1 MKLAVLSDIHANWPA
16 LEATAAD
23 IDAWRPDLVLVNG
36 DVVNSG
42 PSNVACWEYVRR
54 RAVADGW
61 LVLRGNHEDYV
72 AEWLGYTGPRH
83 GPDYDL
89 IRLSEWTFR
98 QMGGQAAVGD
108 VRAMAALPERWDWAV
123 PDGSRLVAMHASP
136 LGNRAGIYPFT
147 SDDEARR
154 KIVPGAAVFL
164 TAHTHVPHQ
173 RTLDGT
179 QVVNTGSVGLPG
191 DGDGRASYGRVTWD
205 RRHGWRT
212 EIARVAYDR
221 AAAERAFFDSGFLA
235 EAGPEAEM
243 ALVEFRAARD
253 ARTRWR
259 ALYGERVRRGELTLA
274 ETIRRFLQETEFR
287 PFALNLGSPCSPC
300 LPSASSASFCR

>member
-16 LEATAAD
+16 LAATMAD
-23 IDAWRPDLVLVNG
+23 VDAWRPDLVLVNG

-42 PSNVACWEYVRR
+42 PSNVACWEAVRQ
-54 RAVADGW
+54 RAAADGW
-61 LVLRGNHEDYV
+61 VLLRGNHEEYV
-72 AEWLGYTGPRH
+72 AEWLEYAGPRH
-83 GPDYDL
+83 GPAYDL
-89 IRLSEWTFR
+89 IRLSEWTYH
-98 QMGGQAAVGD
+98 QLDDPAAAM
-108 VRAMAALPERWDWAV
+108 AMAALPERWQWAA

-173 RTLDGT
+173 RLLDGT
-179 QVVNTGSVGLPG
+179 QVVNTGSIGLPG
-191 DGDGRASYGRVTWD
+191 DGDGRASYGRVTWE
-205 RRHGWRT
+205 RRRGWRA
-212 EIARVAYDR
+212 EIVRVAYDR
-221 AAAERAFFDSGFLA
+221 AAAERDFFTSGFLA

-259 ALYGERVRRGELTLA
+259 AIYGDSVRRGELTLG
-274 ETIRRFLQETEFR
+274 ETIRLFLDETEFR
-287 PFALNLGSPCSPC
+287 PFALATTGG
-300 LPSASSASFCR
+300 

>member
-16 LEATAAD
+16 LAATMAD
-23 IDAWRPDLVLVNG
+23 VDAWRPDLVLVNG

-42 PSNVACWEYVRR
+42 PSNVACWEAVRQR
-54 RAVADGW
+54 VAADGW
-61 LVLRGNHEDYV
+61 VLLRGNHEEYV
-72 AEWLGYTGPRH
+72 AEWLEYAGPRH
-83 GPDYDL
+83 GPAYDL
-89 IRLSEWTFR
+89 IRLSEWTYR
-98 QMGGQAAVGD
+98 QLDDPAAAM
-108 VRAMAALPERWDWAV
+108 AMAALPERWQWAA

-173 RTLDGT
+173 RLLDGT
-179 QVVNTGSVGLPG
+179 QVVNTGSIGLPG
-191 DGDGRASYGRVTWD
+191 DGDGRASYGRVTWE
-205 RRHGWRT
+205 RRRGWRA
-212 EIARVAYDR
+212 EIVRVAYDR
-221 AAAERAFFDSGFLA
+221 AAAERDFFASGFLA

-259 ALYGERVRRGELTLA
+259 AIYGDSVRRGELTLG
-274 ETIRRFLQETEFR
+274 ETIRLFLDETEFR
-287 PFALNLGSPCSPC
+287 PFALATTGG
-300 LPSASSASFCR
+300 

>member
-1 MKLAVLSDIHANWPA
+1 MKLAVLSDIHGNWPA
-16 LEATAAD
+16 LAAVAND
-23 IDAWRPDLVLVNG
+23 VDAWRPDLVLVNG

-42 PSNVACWEYVRR
+42 PSNVECWRYVAQ
-54 RAVADGW
+54 RAADGW
-61 LVLRGNHEDYV
+61 LVLRGNHEEYV
-72 AEWLGYTGPRH
+72 AEWLDDTAPRAGPA
-83 GPDYDL
+83 YDRV
-89 IRLSEWTFR
+89 RLSAWTF
-98 QMGGQAAVGD
+98 QQLNDVAAV
-108 VRAMAALPERWDWAV
+108 ATMAALPERWEWSA

-147 SDDEARR
+147 TDEEARR

-173 RTLDGT
+173 RRLDGT
-179 QVVNTGSVGLPG
+179 YIVNTGSVGLPG

-205 RRHGWRT
+205 GRRGWQAQ
-212 EIARVAYDR
+212 IVRVAYDR
-221 AAAERAFFDSGFLA
+221 AAAERDFFTSGFID

-259 ALYGERVRRGELTLA
+259 AIYGQQLLRGELTLS
-274 ETIRRFLQETEFR
+274 TSIQQFLQETEFR
-287 PFALNLGSPCSPC
+287 PFMLRERDGQTTVC
-300 LPSASSASFCR
+300 

>member
-1 MKLAVLSDIHANWPA
+1 MKLAILSDIHGNWPA
-16 LEATAAD
+16 LAAVAAD
-23 IDAWRPDLVLVNG
+23 IDAWRPDRVLVNG

-42 PSNVACWEYVRR
+42 PSNLVCWQYVAQ
-54 RAVADGW
+54 RAAADGW
-61 LVLRGNHEDYV
+61 RVLRGNHEEYV
-72 AEWLGYTGPRH
+72 AEWCDYAGPRQ
-83 GPDYDL
+83 GPAYDL
-89 IRLSEWTFR
+89 IRLSQWTYR
-98 QMGGQAAVGD
+98 QMGGDGARAEVAAL
-108 VRAMAALPERWDWAV
+108 AALPERWDWPV
-123 PDGSRLVAMHASP
+123 PNGPGVAPGGSQLVAMHASP

-173 RTLDGT
+173 RWLDGT

-191 DGDGRASYGRVTWD
+191 DGDGRASYGRVTWQ
-205 RRHGWRT
+205 RRRGWQA
-212 EIARVAYDR
+212 EIVRVAYDR

-259 ALYGERVRRGELTLA
+259 ALYGEGVRRGEWTLA
-274 ETIRRFLQETEFR
+274 ESIRRFLNETEFQ
-287 PFALNLGSPCSPC
+287 PFALGEAMPATPVATL
-300 LPSASSASFCR
+300 